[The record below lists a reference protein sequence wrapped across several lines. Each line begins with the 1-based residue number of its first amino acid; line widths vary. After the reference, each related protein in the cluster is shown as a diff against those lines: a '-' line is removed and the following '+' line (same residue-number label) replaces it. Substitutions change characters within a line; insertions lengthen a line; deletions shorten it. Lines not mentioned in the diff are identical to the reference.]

1 MKANK
6 SRSKTIINGI
16 IIIILVVAIY
26 KYKATFLSAF
36 VQMKQVALWQL
47 LLAFL
52 ASMIYQVIDGIN
64 VASLVKVHNPKFRF
78 IDGVWCMLYTSFYR
92 VISFGSAQA
101 IATTYYLSKNDVSI
115 SKGTG
120 ISAINYMLH
129 KMMIAILCI
138 IFFILGYSSISNI
151 YGGYF
156 HYLIYSLILVF
167 IVCML
172 FLLFCTSEKFHN
184 LIAKGIQKLNRNG
197 KLDNFQTKMNEQMDE
212 MRCSSIELLKD
223 KKRIAWICFY
233 DIFKLLSWYVI
244 PYIFL
249 INSTGSSL
257 FICLAIMSFVVAIAG
272 VMVAPAGIGTL
283 EFVFML
289 LFAGM
294 ASNDKLLLAILL
306 YRFFAFVVPGLVGV
320 IVVIVHKLFI
330 YKNEHYIN
338 KV

>member
-1 MKANK
+1 MKINK
-6 SRSKTIINGI
+6 NRRKKIINCI
-16 IIIILVVAIY
+16 FIVILVIAIY
-26 KYKATFLSAF
+26 KYKVTFLSAF
-36 VQMKQVALWQL
+36 NQMKQVQIWQL

-52 ASMIYQVIDGIN
+52 ASMLYQVIDGIN
-64 VASLVKVHNPKFRF
+64 VANLVKVHNSKFRL

-101 IATTYYLSKNDVSI
+101 IATTYYLNQKDVSI

-120 ISAINYMLH
+120 IAAINYMLH

-138 IFFILGYSSISNI
+138 VFFALGYSSISNI
-151 YGGYF
+151 YGEYF
-156 HYLIYSLILVF
+156 RYLIFSLILVF

-184 LIAKGIQKLNRNG
+184 LIAKFIKLSNRNG
-197 KLDNFQTKMNEQMDE
+197 KLDSFEAKMNEKIGE
-212 MRCSSIELLKD
+212 MRNSSKELLKD
-223 KKRIAWICFY
+223 KRRIAMICFY
-233 DIFKLLSWYVI
+233 DIFKMLSWYVI

-249 INSTGSSL
+249 INNTDSSL
-257 FICLAIMSFVVAIAG
+257 FICLVIMSFVVAISG

-289 LFAGM
+289 LFAGI

-306 YRFFAFVVPGLVGV
+306 YRFFTFVVPGLVGA
-320 IVVIVHKLFI
+320 IVVIAHRFCIHKKLSF
-330 YKNEHYIN
+330 E
-338 KV
+338 